1 MADFLLYVLKLNV
14 LAALLIV
21 LIMSVS
27 GFLSKKYSVWWRSWI
42 WLAVSL
48 VLLVPVQIPDYW
60 NVIHIQIP
68 QQVTEER
75 APAVNEEER
84 VQEQEAAGENLSTEN
99 SLAASE
105 STYLPENTPQSRKQ
119 GIQMPSVYQVLAVV
133 WLAAAA
139 LYGLYKLSGS
149 YIVQRELKR
158 WSMPVPDKSLEMNY
172 QKLCRKMKV
181 AHPPKLWMN
190 AKVTTPLLTGL
201 LRPRIYLPS
210 DRYTWKELELLLSHE
225 LSHYRHHDL
234 WYKLILQM
242 VCIVYWFNPLL
253 HWMRR
258 EADQDLEF
266 LCDERIMKDGAHDER
281 MQYNYLLAQTAVQRR
296 NFYGLSTGFNGSL
309 ADLKKRMVNIMRAG
323 KLKKGKFIT
332 FCFLAVFV
340 FMNVMTGCSVK
351 EPEDTSAVSTGSVS
365 QSESESDT
373 SAEATPTPETTPET
387 TPEPT
392 QEPLTTE
399 PVATPEP
406 TDVPEE
412 EQNTDGTEETQQP
425 AEDETEE
432 TKTDSDEEDGDNQP
446 DEEGETVEAV
456 QAKVNVYGGEYMQEQ
471 LRSGDPDVGSKGYIV
486 KTSNITATSFDFSIY
501 YFEYHFDANQETE
514 DLVFRKHTAVFIE
527 DGTKAVYDG
536 KDYNLTFTFPD
547 KSNTLPDAVY
557 MQISG
562 YAPVEGLTFS
572 NSDIPGHKFG

>member
-1 MADFLLYVLKLNV
+1 MADFLLYVFKLNV

-21 LIMSVS
+21 LVLCVS
-27 GFLSKKYSVWWRSWI
+27 KFLSKKYSVWWRSWI

-75 APAVNEEER
+75 VPAVNAEER
-84 VQEQEAAGENLSTEN
+84 VQGQDAAGEKLPTEN

-105 STYLPENTPQSRKQ
+105 STDLPENTSQFREQ
-119 GIQMPSVYQVLAVV
+119 GTQIPSLYQMLAVV
-133 WLAAAA
+133 WLAAAV
-139 LYGLYKLSGS
+139 LYGLYKLLGS

-181 AHPPKLWMN
+181 SRPPKLWMN
-190 AKVTTPLLTGL
+190 AKVTTPLLTGF

-234 WYKLILQM
+234 WYKLLLQL

-266 LCDERIMKDGAHDER
+266 LCDERIMKDGAHEER
-281 MQYNYLLAQTAVQRR
+281 MQYNYLLAQTAAQRR

-332 FCFLAVFV
+332 FCFLAVFA
-340 FMNVMTGCSVK
+340 FMNVMTGCSEK
-351 EPEDTSAVSTGSVS
+351 EPEDTSAVSTESVS
-365 QSESESDT
+365 QAETESDT

-392 QEPLTTE
+392 QEPLATE
-399 PVATPEP
+399 PVTTPEP

-412 EQNTDGTEETQQP
+412 EQDTDDTEEIRQP
-425 AEDETEE
+425 AEDEMTE
-432 TKTDSDEEDGDNQP
+432 TKTDSVEEEGDNQS
-446 DEEGETVEAV
+446 DDSGGNVEAV
-456 QAKVNVYGGEYMQEQ
+456 QAKVKVYEGEYIDER
-471 LRSGDPDVGSKGYIV
+471 LREGDPNLIEGGHTVI
-486 KTSNITATSFDFSIY
+486 TSNITDTSFDFTIY
-501 YFEYHFDANQETE
+501 YLDFIKGQENV
-514 DLVFRKHTAVFIE
+514 VFRTHTAVFVE
-527 DGTKAVYDG
+527 DGMKAVYDG
-536 KDYNLTFTFPD
+536 QEYYLVFTFPD
-547 KSNTLPDAVY
+547 YHDSHPDVTH
-557 MQISG
+557 MEVTG
-562 YAPVEGLTFS
+562 YGPVEGVTFS
-572 NSDIPGHKFG
+572 NNKVPGHQFS

>member
-1 MADFLLYVLKLNV
+1 MAGFLLYVFKLNV

-21 LIMSVS
+21 LVFGVS
-27 GFLSKKYSVWWRSWI
+27 RFLSKKYSVWWRSWI

-75 APAVNEEER
+75 VPAVREEVR
-84 VQEQEAAGENLSTEN
+84 VQGQEAAEETLPTEN

-105 STYLPENTPQSRKQ
+105 STDLLENTSQFREQ
-119 GIQMPSVYQVLAVV
+119 GIQMPSVYQMLAVV

-139 LYGLYKLSGS
+139 LYGLYKLLGS

-181 AHPPKLWMN
+181 SHPPKLWMN

-234 WYKLILQM
+234 WYKLILQL

-266 LCDERIMKDGAHDER
+266 LCDERIMKDGAHEER
-281 MQYNYLLAQTAVQRR
+281 MQYNYLLAQTAAQRR

-323 KLKKGKFIT
+323 NLKKGKFIT

-340 FMNVMTGCSVK
+340 FMNVMTGCSEK

-373 SAEATPTPETTPET
+373 SAEATPTPETTPE
-387 TPEPT
+387 PT

-412 EQNTDGTEETQQP
+412 EQNTEDEDTEETQQP
-425 AEDETEE
+425 AEDTTEE
-432 TKTDSDEEDGDNQP
+432 TKTDSEDQGGENQQ
-446 DEEGETVEAV
+446 DDSGETMEAV
-456 QAKVNVYGGEYMQEQ
+456 QAKVNVYEGEYRYEYVMTGLVVPEYY
-471 LRSGDPDVGSKGYIV
+471 KV
-486 KTSNITATSFDFSIY
+486 KVSNVTDTSFDFTIY
-501 YFEYHFDANQETE
+501 YVNETE
-514 DLVFRKHTAVFIE
+514 GSEEVVFRTHTAVFVG
-527 DGTKAVYDG
+527 DGMEAVYDG
-536 KDYNLTFTFPD
+536 VDYYLTFTFPD
-547 KSNTLPDAVY
+547 YHEAYPDATD
-557 MQISG
+557 MEISG
-562 YAPVEGLTFS
+562 YGPVEGMTFS
-572 NSDIPGHKFG
+572 NNSIPGHEFS

>member
-1 MADFLLYVLKLNV
+1 MADFLLYVFKLNV

-21 LIMSVS
+21 LVLCVS
-27 GFLSKKYSVWWRSWI
+27 KFLSKKYSVWWRSWI

-48 VLLVPVQIPDYW
+48 ILLVPVQIPDYW

-75 APAVNEEER
+75 VPAVREEVR
-84 VQEQEAAGENLSTEN
+84 VQGQEAAGETLPTEN

-105 STYLPENTPQSRKQ
+105 STDLPENTSQFREQ
-119 GIQMPSVYQVLAVV
+119 GIQMLSVYQMLAVV

-139 LYGLYKLSGS
+139 LYGLYKLLGS

-181 AHPPKLWMN
+181 SHPPKLWMN

-234 WYKLILQM
+234 WYKLLLQL

-266 LCDERIMKDGAHDER
+266 LCDERIMKDGAHEER
-281 MQYNYLLAQTAVQRR
+281 MQYNYLLAQTAAQRR

-332 FCFLAVFV
+332 FCFLAVFA
-340 FMNVMTGCSVK
+340 FMNVMTGCSEK
-351 EPEDTSAVSTGSVS
+351 EPEDTSAVSTESVS
-365 QSESESDT
+365 QAETESDT

-392 QEPLTTE
+392 QEPLATE
-399 PVATPEP
+399 PVTTPEP

-412 EQNTDGTEETQQP
+412 EQDTDDTEEIRQP
-425 AEDETEE
+425 AEDEMTE
-432 TKTDSDEEDGDNQP
+432 TKTDSVEEEGDNQS
-446 DEEGETVEAV
+446 DDSGGNVEAV
-456 QAKVNVYGGEYMQEQ
+456 QAKVKVYEGEYIDER
-471 LRSGDPDVGSKGYIV
+471 LREGDPNLIEGGHTVI
-486 KTSNITATSFDFSIY
+486 TSNITDTSFDFTIY
-501 YFEYHFDANQETE
+501 YLDFIKGQENV
-514 DLVFRKHTAVFIE
+514 VFRTHTAVFVE
-527 DGTKAVYDG
+527 DGMKAVYDG
-536 KDYNLTFTFPD
+536 QEYYLVFTFPD
-547 KSNTLPDAVY
+547 YHDSHPDVTH
-557 MQISG
+557 MEVTG
-562 YAPVEGLTFS
+562 YGPVEGVTFS
-572 NSDIPGHKFG
+572 NNKVPGHQFS

>member
-1 MADFLLYVLKLNV
+1 MADFLLYVFKLNV

-21 LIMSVS
+21 LVFGVS
-27 GFLSKKYSVWWRSWI
+27 KFLSKKYSVWWRSWI

-75 APAVNEEER
+75 VPAVREEVR
-84 VQEQEAAGENLSTEN
+84 VQGQEAAEETLPTEN

-105 STYLPENTPQSRKQ
+105 STDLLENTSQFREQ
-119 GIQMPSVYQVLAVV
+119 GIQMPSVYQMLAVV
-133 WLAAAA
+133 WLAVAA
-139 LYGLYKLSGS
+139 LYGLYKLLGS

-181 AHPPKLWMN
+181 SHPPKLWMN

-234 WYKLILQM
+234 WYKLILQL

-266 LCDERIMKDGAHDER
+266 LCDERIMKDGAHEER
-281 MQYNYLLAQTAVQRR
+281 MQYNYLLAQTAAQRR

-323 KLKKGKFIT
+323 NLKKGKFIT

-340 FMNVMTGCSVK
+340 FMNVMTGCSEK

-373 SAEATPTPETTPET
+373 SAEATPTPETTPE
-387 TPEPT
+387 PT
-392 QEPLTTE
+392 QEPLTAE
-399 PVATPEP
+399 PVAAPEP

-412 EQNTDGTEETQQP
+412 EQNTEDTEETQQP
-425 AEDETEE
+425 AEDTTEE
-432 TKTDSDEEDGDNQP
+432 TKTDSEDQGGENQQ
-446 DEEGETVEAV
+446 DDSGETMEAV
-456 QAKVNVYGGEYMQEQ
+456 QAKVNVYEGEYRYEYVMTGLVVPEYY
-471 LRSGDPDVGSKGYIV
+471 KV
-486 KTSNITATSFDFSIY
+486 KVSNVTDTSFDFTIY
-501 YFEYHFDANQETE
+501 YVNETE
-514 DLVFRKHTAVFIE
+514 GSEEVVFRTHTAVFVG
-527 DGTKAVYDG
+527 DGMEAVYDG
-536 KDYNLTFTFPD
+536 VDYYLTFTFPD
-547 KSNTLPDAVY
+547 YHEAYPDATD
-557 MQISG
+557 MEISG
-562 YAPVEGLTFS
+562 YGPVEGMTFS
-572 NSDIPGHKFG
+572 NNSIPGHEFS

>member
-48 VLLVPVQIPDYW
+48 VLLVPVQTPDYW
-60 NVIHIQIP
+60 NAIHIQIP

-75 APAVNEEER
+75 VPAVNEEVR
-84 VQEQEAAGENLSTEN
+84 VQGQEGTGENLSTEN

-105 STYLPENTPQSRKQ
+105 STDLPENTAQSRKQ
-119 GIQMPSVYQVLAVV
+119 GIHMPSLYQILAVV
-133 WLAAAA
+133 WLAVAA
-139 LYGLYKLSGS
+139 LYGLYKLPGS
-149 YIVQRELKR
+149 YIVQREL
-158 WSMPVPDKSLEMNY
+158 
-172 QKLCRKMKV
+172 
-181 AHPPKLWMN
+181 KLWMN

-234 WYKLILQM
+234 WYKLILQLAG
-242 VCIVYWFNPLL
+242 IVYWFNPLL

-281 MQYNYLLAQTAVQRR
+281 MQYNYLLAQTAAQRR

-340 FMNVMTGCSVK
+340 FMNVMTGCSIK
-351 EPEDTSAVSTGSVS
+351 EQEDTSAVSTGSVS

-425 AEDETEE
+425 AEDETKE
-432 TKTDSDEEDGDNQP
+432 KKADSGEEDGDNQP

-501 YFEYHFDANQETE
+501 YFEYHFDTNQETE
-514 DLVFRKHTAVFIE
+514 DLVFRKHTAVFTE

-536 KDYNLTFTFPD
+536 KDYDLTFTFPD

>member
-1 MADFLLYVLKLNV
+1 M
-14 LAALLIV
+14 
-21 LIMSVS
+21 
-27 GFLSKKYSVWWRSWI
+27 
-42 WLAVSL
+42 
-48 VLLVPVQIPDYW
+48 
-60 NVIHIQIP
+60 IHIQIP

-75 APAVNEEER
+75 VPAVREEVR
-84 VQEQEAAGENLSTEN
+84 VQGQEAAGETLPTEN

-105 STYLPENTPQSRKQ
+105 STDLPENTSQFREQ
-119 GIQMPSVYQVLAVV
+119 GIQMLSVYQMLAVV

-139 LYGLYKLSGS
+139 LYGLYKLLGS

-181 AHPPKLWMN
+181 SHPPKLWMN

-234 WYKLILQM
+234 WYKLILQL

-266 LCDERIMKDGAHDER
+266 LCDERIMKDGAHEER
-281 MQYNYLLAQTAVQRR
+281 MQYNYLLAQTAAQRR

-340 FMNVMTGCSVK
+340 FMNVMTGCSEK
-351 EPEDTSAVSTGSVS
+351 EPEDTSAVSTESVS
-365 QSESESDT
+365 QAESESDT
-373 SAEATPTPETTPET
+373 SVEATSTPETTPET

-392 QEPLTTE
+392 QESLTTE
-399 PVATPEP
+399 PVTTPEP

-412 EQNTDGTEETQQP
+412 EQDTDDTEEIQQP

-432 TKTDSDEEDGDNQP
+432 TKTDSVDEGRENQSGEDGEN
-446 DEEGETVEAV
+446 VEAV
-456 QAKVNVYGGEYMQEQ
+456 QAKVKVYE
-471 LRSGDPDVGSKGYIV
+471 GDYQDTHLYGSADIPMEGAYIV
-486 KTSNITATSFDFSIY
+486 KTSNITDISFDFTIY
-501 YFEYHFDANQETE
+501 YLDFDTQQEN
-514 DLVFRKHTAVFIE
+514 LVFRTHTAVFVE
-527 DGTKAVYDG
+527 DGMKAVYDG
-536 KDYNLTFTFPD
+536 QEYYLTFTFPD
-547 KSNTLPDAVY
+547 YRHSHPDVTD
-557 MQISG
+557 MEIIG
-562 YAPVEGLTFS
+562 YGPVEGVTFA
-572 NSDIPGHKFG
+572 NNNVPGHQFS

>member
-1 MADFLLYVLKLNV
+1 MAGFLLYVFKLNV

-21 LIMSVS
+21 LVFGVS
-27 GFLSKKYSVWWRSWI
+27 RFLSKKYSVWWRSWI

-48 VLLVPVQIPDYW
+48 ILLVPVQIPDYW

-75 APAVNEEER
+75 VPAVREEVR
-84 VQEQEAAGENLSTEN
+84 VQGQEAAGETLPTEN

-105 STYLPENTPQSRKQ
+105 STDLPENTSQFREQ
-119 GIQMPSVYQVLAVV
+119 GIQMLSVYQMLAVV

-139 LYGLYKLSGS
+139 LYGLYKLLGS

-181 AHPPKLWMN
+181 SHPPKLWMN

-234 WYKLILQM
+234 WYKLILQL

-266 LCDERIMKDGAHDER
+266 LCDERIMKDGAHEER
-281 MQYNYLLAQTAVQRR
+281 MQYNYLLAQTAAQRR

-332 FCFLAVFV
+332 FCFLAVFA
-340 FMNVMTGCSVK
+340 FMNVMTGCSEK
-351 EPEDTSAVSTGSVS
+351 EPEDSSAVSTESVS

-373 SAEATPTPETTPET
+373 SAEATPTPET

-406 TDVPEE
+406 TDMPEE
-412 EQNTDGTEETQQP
+412 EQNTEDTEETQQP
-425 AEDETEE
+425 AEDATGAPEAES
-432 TKTDSDEEDGDNQP
+432 DSEVENTPSDSQEDINTVQAQVDIY
-446 DEEGETVEAV
+446 EGEYK
-456 QAKVNVYGGEYMQEQ
+456 QIQLYGGPVDLEEA
-471 LRSGDPDVGSKGYIV
+471 YII
-486 KTSNITATSFDFSIY
+486 KTSNITDTSFDFTIY
-501 YFEYHFDANQETE
+501 LYDCSSDQESV
-514 DLVFRKHTAVFIE
+514 VFKTHTAVFVE
-527 DGTKAVYDG
+527 DGMKAVYDG
-536 KDYNLTFTFPD
+536 QEYYLTFTFPD
-547 KSNTLPDAVY
+547 TFNSYPVAIFMDV
-557 MQISG
+557 SG
-562 YAPVEGLTFS
+562 YEPIEGLEFAN
-572 NSDIPGHKFG
+572 NSIPGYGFS

>member
-1 MADFLLYVLKLNV
+1 MAGFLLYVFKLNV

-21 LIMSVS
+21 LVFGVS
-27 GFLSKKYSVWWRSWI
+27 RFLSKKYSVWWRSWI

-75 APAVNEEER
+75 VPAVNAEVR
-84 VQEQEAAGENLSTEN
+84 VQGQEAAGETLPTEN

-105 STYLPENTPQSRKQ
+105 STDLPENTSQFREQ
-119 GIQMPSVYQVLAVV
+119 GIQMPSLYQMLAVV

-139 LYGLYKLSGS
+139 LYGLYKLLGS

-181 AHPPKLWMN
+181 SHPPKLWMN

-234 WYKLILQM
+234 WYKLILQL

-266 LCDERIMKDGAHDER
+266 LCDERIMKDGAHEER
-281 MQYNYLLAQTAVQRR
+281 MQYNYLLAQTAAQRR

-332 FCFLAVFV
+332 FCFLAVFA
-340 FMNVMTGCSVK
+340 FMNVMTGCSEK
-351 EPEDTSAVSTGSVS
+351 EPEDTSAVSTESVS
-365 QSESESDT
+365 QAESESNT
-373 SAEATPTPETTPET
+373 SAETTPTPET

-412 EQNTDGTEETQQP
+412 EQNTEDTEETQQP
-425 AEDETEE
+425 AEDTTEE
-432 TKTDSDEEDGDNQP
+432 TKTDSEDQGGENQQ
-446 DEEGETVEAV
+446 DDSGETMEAV
-456 QAKVNVYGGEYMQEQ
+456 QAKVNVYEGEYRYEYVMTGLVVPEYY
-471 LRSGDPDVGSKGYIV
+471 KV
-486 KTSNITATSFDFSIY
+486 KVSNVTDTSFDFTIY
-501 YFEYHFDANQETE
+501 YVNETE
-514 DLVFRKHTAVFIE
+514 GSEEVVFRTHTAVFVG
-527 DGTKAVYDG
+527 DGMEAVYDG
-536 KDYNLTFTFPD
+536 VDYYLTFTFPD
-547 KSNTLPDAVY
+547 YHEAYPDATD
-557 MQISG
+557 MEISG
-562 YAPVEGLTFS
+562 YGPVEGMTFS
-572 NSDIPGHKFG
+572 NNSIPGHEFS

>member
-1 MADFLLYVLKLNV
+1 MAGFLLYVFKLNV

-21 LIMSVS
+21 LVFGVS
-27 GFLSKKYSVWWRSWI
+27 RFLSKKYSVWWRSWI

-75 APAVNEEER
+75 VPAVREEVR
-84 VQEQEAAGENLSTEN
+84 VQGQEAAGETLPTEN

-105 STYLPENTPQSRKQ
+105 STDLPENTSQFREQ
-119 GIQMPSVYQVLAVV
+119 GIQMLSVYQMLAVV

-139 LYGLYKLSGS
+139 LYGLYKLLGS

-181 AHPPKLWMN
+181 SHPPKLWMN

-234 WYKLILQM
+234 WYKLILQL

-266 LCDERIMKDGAHDER
+266 LCDERIMKDGAHEER
-281 MQYNYLLAQTAVQRR
+281 MQYNYLLAQTAAQRR

-323 KLKKGKFIT
+323 NLKKGKFIT

-340 FMNVMTGCSVK
+340 FMNVMTGCSEK

-373 SAEATPTPETTPET
+373 SAEATPTPETTPE
-387 TPEPT
+387 PT

-412 EQNTDGTEETQQP
+412 EQNTEDEDTEETQQP
-425 AEDETEE
+425 AEDTTEE
-432 TKTDSDEEDGDNQP
+432 TKTDSEDQGGENQQ
-446 DEEGETVEAV
+446 DDSGETMEAV
-456 QAKVNVYGGEYMQEQ
+456 QAKVNVYEGEYRYEYVMTGLVVPEYY
-471 LRSGDPDVGSKGYIV
+471 KV
-486 KTSNITATSFDFSIY
+486 KVSNVTDTSFDFTIY
-501 YFEYHFDANQETE
+501 YVNETE
-514 DLVFRKHTAVFIE
+514 GSEEVVFRTHTAVFVG
-527 DGTKAVYDG
+527 DGMEAVYDG
-536 KDYNLTFTFPD
+536 VDYYLTFTFPD
-547 KSNTLPDAVY
+547 YHEAYPDATD
-557 MQISG
+557 MEISG
-562 YAPVEGLTFS
+562 YGPVEGMTFS
-572 NSDIPGHKFG
+572 NNSIPGHEFS

>member
-1 MADFLLYVLKLNV
+1 MAGFLLYVFKLNV

-21 LIMSVS
+21 LVFGVS
-27 GFLSKKYSVWWRSWI
+27 RFLSKKYSVWWRSWI

-48 VLLVPVQIPDYW
+48 ILLVPVQIPDYW

-75 APAVNEEER
+75 VPAVREEVR
-84 VQEQEAAGENLSTEN
+84 VQGQEAAGETLPTEN

-105 STYLPENTPQSRKQ
+105 STDLPENTSQFREQ
-119 GIQMPSVYQVLAVV
+119 GIQMLSVYQMLAVV

-139 LYGLYKLSGS
+139 LYGLYKLLGS

-181 AHPPKLWMN
+181 SHPPKLWMN

-234 WYKLILQM
+234 WYKLLLQL

-266 LCDERIMKDGAHDER
+266 LCDERIMKDGAHEER
-281 MQYNYLLAQTAVQRR
+281 MQYNYLLAQTAAQRR

-332 FCFLAVFV
+332 FCFLAVFA
-340 FMNVMTGCSVK
+340 FMNVMTGCSEK
-351 EPEDTSAVSTGSVS
+351 EPEDTSAVSTESVS
-365 QSESESDT
+365 QAETESDT

-392 QEPLTTE
+392 QEPLATE
-399 PVATPEP
+399 PVTTPEP

-412 EQNTDGTEETQQP
+412 EQDTDDTEEIRQP
-425 AEDETEE
+425 AEDEMTE
-432 TKTDSDEEDGDNQP
+432 TKTDSVEEEGDNQS
-446 DEEGETVEAV
+446 DDSGGNVEAV
-456 QAKVNVYGGEYMQEQ
+456 QAKVKVYEGEYIDER
-471 LRSGDPDVGSKGYIV
+471 LREGDPNLIEGGHTVI
-486 KTSNITATSFDFSIY
+486 TSNITDTSFDFTIY
-501 YFEYHFDANQETE
+501 YLDFIKGQENV
-514 DLVFRKHTAVFIE
+514 VFRTHTAVFVE
-527 DGTKAVYDG
+527 DGMKAVYDG
-536 KDYNLTFTFPD
+536 QEYYLVFTFPD
-547 KSNTLPDAVY
+547 YHDSHPDVTH
-557 MQISG
+557 MEVTG
-562 YAPVEGLTFS
+562 YGPVEGVTFS
-572 NSDIPGHKFG
+572 NNKVPGHQFS

>member
-1 MADFLLYVLKLNV
+1 MAGFLLYVFKLNV

-21 LIMSVS
+21 LVFGVS
-27 GFLSKKYSVWWRSWI
+27 RFLSKKYSVWWRSWI

-48 VLLVPVQIPDYW
+48 ILLVPVQIPDYW

-75 APAVNEEER
+75 VPAVREEVR
-84 VQEQEAAGENLSTEN
+84 VQGQEAAGETLPTEN

-105 STYLPENTPQSRKQ
+105 STDLLENTSQFREQ
-119 GIQMPSVYQVLAVV
+119 GIQMPSVYQMLAVV
-133 WLAAAA
+133 WMAVAA
-139 LYGLYKLSGS
+139 LYGLYKLLGS

-181 AHPPKLWMN
+181 SHPPKLWMN

-234 WYKLILQM
+234 WYKLILQL

-266 LCDERIMKDGAHDER
+266 LCDERIMKDGAHEER
-281 MQYNYLLAQTAVQRR
+281 MQYNYLLAQTAAQRR

-340 FMNVMTGCSVK
+340 FMNVMTGCSEK
-351 EPEDTSAVSTGSVS
+351 EPEDSSAVSTESVS

-373 SAEATPTPETTPET
+373 SAEATPTPET

-412 EQNTDGTEETQQP
+412 EQNTEDTEETQQP
-425 AEDETEE
+425 AEDTTEE
-432 TKTDSDEEDGDNQP
+432 TKTDSEDQSGENQQ
-446 DEEGETVEAV
+446 DDSGETMEAV
-456 QAKVNVYGGEYMQEQ
+456 QAKVNVYEGEYRYEYVMTGLVVPEYY
-471 LRSGDPDVGSKGYIV
+471 KV
-486 KTSNITATSFDFSIY
+486 KVSNVTDTSFDFTIY
-501 YFEYHFDANQETE
+501 YVNETE
-514 DLVFRKHTAVFIE
+514 GSEEVVFRTHTAVFAG
-527 DGTKAVYDG
+527 DGMEAVYDG
-536 KDYNLTFTFPD
+536 VDYYLTFTFPD
-547 KSNTLPDAVY
+547 YHEAYPDATD
-557 MQISG
+557 MEISG
-562 YAPVEGLTFS
+562 YGPVEGMTFS
-572 NSDIPGHKFG
+572 NNSIPGHEFS

>member
-48 VLLVPVQIPDYW
+48 VLLVPVQLPDYW

-68 QQVTEER
+68 QQVTEEWVSE
-75 APAVNEEER
+75 VNEEVR
-84 VQEQEAAGENLSTEN
+84 VQGQEGTGENLSTEN

-105 STYLPENTPQSRKQ
+105 STDLPENTAQSQKQ
-119 GIQMPSVYQVLAVV
+119 GIQMPSLYQILTVV
-133 WLAAAA
+133 WLAVAA

-149 YIVQRELKR
+149 YIVQREL
-158 WSMPVPDKSLEMNY
+158 
-172 QKLCRKMKV
+172 
-181 AHPPKLWMN
+181 KLWMN

-234 WYKLILQM
+234 WYKLILQL

-281 MQYNYLLAQTAVQRR
+281 MQYNYLLAQTAAQRR

-340 FMNVMTGCSVK
+340 FMNVMTGCSIK
-351 EPEDTSAVSTGSVS
+351 EQEDTSAVSTESVS

-373 SAEATPTPETTPET
+373 SAEATQTLETTPET

-432 TKTDSDEEDGDNQP
+432 TKTDSGEEDGDNQP

-501 YFEYHFDANQETE
+501 YFEYHFDTNQETE
-514 DLVFRKHTAVFIE
+514 DLVFRNHTAVFTE

-536 KDYNLTFTFPD
+536 KDYDLTFTFPD

-572 NSDIPGHKFG
+572 NSDIPGHKFD

>member
-1 MADFLLYVLKLNV
+1 MADFLLYVFKLNV

-21 LIMSVS
+21 LVLCVS
-27 GFLSKKYSVWWRSWI
+27 RFLSKKYSVWWRSWI

-75 APAVNEEER
+75 VPAVREEVR
-84 VQEQEAAGENLSTEN
+84 VQGQEAAGETLPTEN

-105 STYLPENTPQSRKQ
+105 STDLPENTSQFREQ
-119 GIQMPSVYQVLAVV
+119 GIQMLSVYQMLAVV

-139 LYGLYKLSGS
+139 LYGLYKLLGS

-181 AHPPKLWMN
+181 SHPPKLWMN

-234 WYKLILQM
+234 WYKLILQL

-266 LCDERIMKDGAHDER
+266 LCDERIMKDGAHEER
-281 MQYNYLLAQTAVQRR
+281 MQYNYLLAQTAAQRR

-323 KLKKGKFIT
+323 NLKKGKFIT

-340 FMNVMTGCSVK
+340 FMNVMTGCSEK

-373 SAEATPTPETTPET
+373 SAEATPTPETTPE
-387 TPEPT
+387 PT

-412 EQNTDGTEETQQP
+412 EQNTEDEDTEETQQP
-425 AEDETEE
+425 AEDTTEE
-432 TKTDSDEEDGDNQP
+432 TKTDSEDQGGENQQ
-446 DEEGETVEAV
+446 DDSGETMEAV
-456 QAKVNVYGGEYMQEQ
+456 QAKVNVYEGEYRYEYVMTGLVVPEYY
-471 LRSGDPDVGSKGYIV
+471 KV
-486 KTSNITATSFDFSIY
+486 KVSNVTDTSFDFTIY
-501 YFEYHFDANQETE
+501 YVNETE
-514 DLVFRKHTAVFIE
+514 GSEEVVFRTHTAVFVG
-527 DGTKAVYDG
+527 DGMEAVYDG
-536 KDYNLTFTFPD
+536 VDYYLTFTFPD
-547 KSNTLPDAVY
+547 YHEAYPDATD
-557 MQISG
+557 MEISG
-562 YAPVEGLTFS
+562 YGPVEGMTFS
-572 NSDIPGHKFG
+572 NNSIPGHEFS

>member
-1 MADFLLYVLKLNV
+1 MADFLLYVFKLNV

-21 LIMSVS
+21 LVLCVS
-27 GFLSKKYSVWWRSWI
+27 KFLSKKYSVWWRSWI

-48 VLLVPVQIPDYW
+48 ALLVPVQIPDYW
-60 NVIHIQIP
+60 NVVHIQIP

-75 APAVNEEER
+75 VPAVNAEVR
-84 VQEQEAAGENLSTEN
+84 VQGQEAAGETLPTEN

-105 STYLPENTPQSRKQ
+105 STDLPENTTQFREQ
-119 GIQMPSVYQVLAVV
+119 GIQMPSLYLMLAMV

-139 LYGLYKLSGS
+139 LYGLYKLLGS

-181 AHPPKLWMN
+181 SHPPKLWMN

-234 WYKLILQM
+234 WYKLILQL

-266 LCDERIMKDGAHDER
+266 LCDERIMKDGAHEER
-281 MQYNYLLAQTAVQRR
+281 MQYNYLLAQTAAQRR

-323 KLKKGKFIT
+323 NLKKGKFIT

-340 FMNVMTGCSVK
+340 FMNVMTGCSEK
-351 EPEDTSAVSTGSVS
+351 EPEDTSAVSTESVS
-365 QSESESDT
+365 QAESESDT
-373 SAEATPTPETTPET
+373 SVEATSTPETTPET

-392 QEPLTTE
+392 QESLTTE
-399 PVATPEP
+399 PVTTPEP

-412 EQNTDGTEETQQP
+412 EQDTDDTEEIQQP

-432 TKTDSDEEDGDNQP
+432 TKTDSVDEGRENQSGEDGEN
-446 DEEGETVEAV
+446 VEAV
-456 QAKVNVYGGEYMQEQ
+456 QAKVKVYE
-471 LRSGDPDVGSKGYIV
+471 GDYQDTHLYGSADIPMEGAYIV
-486 KTSNITATSFDFSIY
+486 KTSNITDISFDFTIY
-501 YFEYHFDANQETE
+501 YLDFDTQQEN
-514 DLVFRKHTAVFIE
+514 LVFRTHTAVFVE
-527 DGTKAVYDG
+527 DGMKAVYDG
-536 KDYNLTFTFPD
+536 QEYYLTFTFPD
-547 KSNTLPDAVY
+547 YRHSHPDVTD
-557 MQISG
+557 MEIIG
-562 YAPVEGLTFS
+562 YGPVEGVTFA
-572 NSDIPGHKFG
+572 NNNVPGHQFS

>member
-1 MADFLLYVLKLNV
+1 MAGFLLYVFKLNV

-21 LIMSVS
+21 LVFGVS
-27 GFLSKKYSVWWRSWI
+27 RFLSKKYSVWWRSWI

-48 VLLVPVQIPDYW
+48 ILLVPVQIPDYW

-75 APAVNEEER
+75 VPAVREEVR
-84 VQEQEAAGENLSTEN
+84 VQGQEAAGETLPTEN

-105 STYLPENTPQSRKQ
+105 STDLPENTSQFREQ
-119 GIQMPSVYQVLAVV
+119 GIQMLSVYQMPAVV

-139 LYGLYKLSGS
+139 LYGLYKLLGS

-181 AHPPKLWMN
+181 SHPPKLWMN

-234 WYKLILQM
+234 WYKLILQL

-266 LCDERIMKDGAHDER
+266 LCDERIMKDGAHEER
-281 MQYNYLLAQTAVQRR
+281 MQYNYLLAQTAAQRR

-332 FCFLAVFV
+332 FCFLAVFA
-340 FMNVMTGCSVK
+340 FMNVMTGCSEK
-351 EPEDTSAVSTGSVS
+351 EPEDSSAVSTESVS

-373 SAEATPTPETTPET
+373 SAEATPTPET

-412 EQNTDGTEETQQP
+412 EQNTEDTEETQQP
-425 AEDETEE
+425 AEDTTEE
-432 TKTDSDEEDGDNQP
+432 TKTDSEDQSGENQQ
-446 DEEGETVEAV
+446 DDSGETMEAV
-456 QAKVNVYGGEYMQEQ
+456 QAKVNVYEGEYRYEYVMTGLVVPEYY
-471 LRSGDPDVGSKGYIV
+471 KV
-486 KTSNITATSFDFSIY
+486 KVSNVTDTSFDFTIY
-501 YFEYHFDANQETE
+501 YVNETE
-514 DLVFRKHTAVFIE
+514 GSEEVVFRTHTAVFAG
-527 DGTKAVYDG
+527 DGMEAVYDG
-536 KDYNLTFTFPD
+536 VDYYLTFTFPD
-547 KSNTLPDAVY
+547 YHEAYPDATD
-557 MQISG
+557 MEISG
-562 YAPVEGLTFS
+562 YGPVEGMTFS
-572 NSDIPGHKFG
+572 NNSIPGHEFS

>member
-1 MADFLLYVLKLNV
+1 MADFLLYVFKLNV

-21 LIMSVS
+21 LVFGVS
-27 GFLSKKYSVWWRSWI
+27 KFLSKKYSVWWRSWI

-75 APAVNEEER
+75 VPAVREEVR
-84 VQEQEAAGENLSTEN
+84 VQGQEAAEETLPTEN

-105 STYLPENTPQSRKQ
+105 STDLLENTSQFREQ
-119 GIQMPSVYQVLAVV
+119 GIQMPSLYLMLAMV

-139 LYGLYKLSGS
+139 LYGLYKLLGS

-181 AHPPKLWMN
+181 SHPPKLWMN

-234 WYKLILQM
+234 WYKLILQL

-266 LCDERIMKDGAHDER
+266 LCDERIMKDGAHEER
-281 MQYNYLLAQTAVQRR
+281 MQYNYLLAQTAAQRR

-323 KLKKGKFIT
+323 NLKKGKFIT

-340 FMNVMTGCSVK
+340 FMNVMTGCSEK

-373 SAEATPTPETTPET
+373 SAEATPTPETTPE
-387 TPEPT
+387 PT

-412 EQNTDGTEETQQP
+412 EQNTEDEDTEETQQP
-425 AEDETEE
+425 AEDTTEE
-432 TKTDSDEEDGDNQP
+432 TKTDSEDQGGENQQ
-446 DEEGETVEAV
+446 DDSGETMEAV
-456 QAKVNVYGGEYMQEQ
+456 QAKVNVYEGEYRYEYVMTGLVVPEYY
-471 LRSGDPDVGSKGYIV
+471 KV
-486 KTSNITATSFDFSIY
+486 KVSNVTDTSFDFTIY
-501 YFEYHFDANQETE
+501 YVNETE
-514 DLVFRKHTAVFIE
+514 GSEEVVFRTHTAVFVG
-527 DGTKAVYDG
+527 DGMEAVYDG
-536 KDYNLTFTFPD
+536 VDYYLTFTFPD
-547 KSNTLPDAVY
+547 YHEAYPDATD
-557 MQISG
+557 MEISG
-562 YAPVEGLTFS
+562 YGPVEGMTFS
-572 NSDIPGHKFG
+572 NNSIPGHEFS

>member
-1 MADFLLYVLKLNV
+1 MADFLLYVFKLNV

-21 LIMSVS
+21 LVFGVS
-27 GFLSKKYSVWWRSWI
+27 KFLSKKYSVWWRSWI

-75 APAVNEEER
+75 VPAVREEVR
-84 VQEQEAAGENLSTEN
+84 VQGQEAAEETLPTEN

-105 STYLPENTPQSRKQ
+105 STDLLENTSQFREQ
-119 GIQMPSVYQVLAVV
+119 GIQMPSVYQMLAVV
-133 WLAAAA
+133 WLAVAA
-139 LYGLYKLSGS
+139 LYGLYKLLGS

-181 AHPPKLWMN
+181 SHPPKLWMN

-234 WYKLILQM
+234 WYKLILQL

-266 LCDERIMKDGAHDER
+266 LCDERIMKDGAHEER
-281 MQYNYLLAQTAVQRR
+281 MQYNYLLAQTAAQRR

-323 KLKKGKFIT
+323 NLKKGKFIT

-340 FMNVMTGCSVK
+340 FMNVMTGCSEK

-373 SAEATPTPETTPET
+373 SAEATPTPETTPE
-387 TPEPT
+387 PT

-399 PVATPEP
+399 PEATPEP

-412 EQNTDGTEETQQP
+412 EQNTEDEDTEETQQP
-425 AEDETEE
+425 AEDTTEE
-432 TKTDSDEEDGDNQP
+432 TKTDSEDQGGENQQ
-446 DEEGETVEAV
+446 DDSGETMEAV
-456 QAKVNVYGGEYMQEQ
+456 QAKVNVYEGEYRYEYVMTGLVVPEYY
-471 LRSGDPDVGSKGYIV
+471 KV
-486 KTSNITATSFDFSIY
+486 KVSNVTDTSFDFTIY
-501 YFEYHFDANQETE
+501 YVNETE
-514 DLVFRKHTAVFIE
+514 GSEEVVFRTHTAVFVG
-527 DGTKAVYDG
+527 DGMEAVYDG
-536 KDYNLTFTFPD
+536 VDYYLTFTFPD
-547 KSNTLPDAVY
+547 YHEAYPDATD
-557 MQISG
+557 MEISG
-562 YAPVEGLTFS
+562 YGPVEGMTFS
-572 NSDIPGHKFG
+572 NNSIPGHEFS

>member
-1 MADFLLYVLKLNV
+1 MADFLLYVFKLNV

-21 LIMSVS
+21 LVFGVS
-27 GFLSKKYSVWWRSWI
+27 KFLSKKYSVWWRSWI

-75 APAVNEEER
+75 VPAVREEVR
-84 VQEQEAAGENLSTEN
+84 VQGQEAAEETLPTEN

-105 STYLPENTPQSRKQ
+105 STDLLENTSQFREQ
-119 GIQMPSVYQVLAVV
+119 GIQMPSVYQMLAVV
-133 WLAAAA
+133 WLAVAA
-139 LYGLYKLSGS
+139 LYGLYKLLGS

-181 AHPPKLWMN
+181 SHPPKLWMN

-266 LCDERIMKDGAHDER
+266 LCDERIMKDGAHEER
-281 MQYNYLLAQTAVQRR
+281 MQYNYLLAQTAAQRR

-340 FMNVMTGCSVK
+340 FMNVMTGCSEK

-373 SAEATPTPETTPET
+373 SAEATPTPETTPE
-387 TPEPT
+387 PT

-412 EQNTDGTEETQQP
+412 EQNTEDEDTEETQQP
-425 AEDETEE
+425 AEDTTEE
-432 TKTDSDEEDGDNQP
+432 TKTDSEDQGGENQQ
-446 DEEGETVEAV
+446 DDSGETMEAV
-456 QAKVNVYGGEYMQEQ
+456 QAKVNVYEGEYRYEYVMTGLVVPEYY
-471 LRSGDPDVGSKGYIV
+471 KV
-486 KTSNITATSFDFSIY
+486 KVSNVTDTSFDFTIY
-501 YFEYHFDANQETE
+501 YVNETE
-514 DLVFRKHTAVFIE
+514 GSEEVVFRTHTAVFVG
-527 DGTKAVYDG
+527 DGMEAVYDG
-536 KDYNLTFTFPD
+536 VDYYLTFTFPD
-547 KSNTLPDAVY
+547 YHEAYPDATD
-557 MQISG
+557 MEISG
-562 YAPVEGLTFS
+562 YGPVEGMTFS
-572 NSDIPGHKFG
+572 NNSIPGHEFS

>member
-1 MADFLLYVLKLNV
+1 MADFLLYVFKLNV

-21 LIMSVS
+21 LVLCVS
-27 GFLSKKYSVWWRSWI
+27 KFLSKKYSVWWRSWI

-75 APAVNEEER
+75 VPAVREEVR
-84 VQEQEAAGENLSTEN
+84 VQGQEAAEETLPTEN

-105 STYLPENTPQSRKQ
+105 STDLLENTSQFREQ
-119 GIQMPSVYQVLAVV
+119 GIQMPSVYQMLAVV
-133 WLAAAA
+133 WLAVAA
-139 LYGLYKLSGS
+139 LYGLYKLLGS

-181 AHPPKLWMN
+181 SHPPKLWMN

-234 WYKLILQM
+234 WYKLILQL

-266 LCDERIMKDGAHDER
+266 LCDERIMKDGAHEER
-281 MQYNYLLAQTAVQRR
+281 MQYNYLLAQTAAQRR

-323 KLKKGKFIT
+323 KLKKGKFIM

-340 FMNVMTGCSVK
+340 FMNVMTGCSEK

-373 SAEATPTPETTPET
+373 SAEATPTPETTPE
-387 TPEPT
+387 PT

-412 EQNTDGTEETQQP
+412 EQNTEDEDTEETQQP
-425 AEDETEE
+425 AEDTTEE
-432 TKTDSDEEDGDNQP
+432 TKTDSEDQGGENQQ
-446 DEEGETVEAV
+446 DDSGETMEAV
-456 QAKVNVYGGEYMQEQ
+456 QAKVNVYEGEYRYEYVMTGLVVPEYY
-471 LRSGDPDVGSKGYIV
+471 KV
-486 KTSNITATSFDFSIY
+486 KVSNVTDTSFDFTIY
-501 YFEYHFDANQETE
+501 YVNETE
-514 DLVFRKHTAVFIE
+514 GSEEVVFRTHTAVFVG
-527 DGTKAVYDG
+527 DGMEAVYDG
-536 KDYNLTFTFPD
+536 VDYYLTFTFPD
-547 KSNTLPDAVY
+547 YHEAYPDATD
-557 MQISG
+557 MEISG
-562 YAPVEGLTFS
+562 YGPVEGMTFS
-572 NSDIPGHKFG
+572 NNSIPGHEFS

>member
-1 MADFLLYVLKLNV
+1 MADFLLYVFKLNV

-21 LIMSVS
+21 LVLCVS
-27 GFLSKKYSVWWRSWI
+27 KFLSKKYSVWWRSWI

-48 VLLVPVQIPDYW
+48 ALLIPVQIPDYW
-60 NVIHIQIP
+60 NVVHIQIP

-75 APAVNEEER
+75 VPAVNAEVR
-84 VQEQEAAGENLSTEN
+84 VQGQEAAGETLPTEN

-105 STYLPENTPQSRKQ
+105 STDLPENTTQFREQ
-119 GIQMPSVYQVLAVV
+119 GIQMPSLYLMLAMV

-139 LYGLYKLSGS
+139 LYGLYKLLGS

-181 AHPPKLWMN
+181 SHPPKLWMN

-234 WYKLILQM
+234 WYKLILQL

-266 LCDERIMKDGAHDER
+266 LCDERIMKDGAHEER
-281 MQYNYLLAQTAVQRR
+281 MQYNYLLAQTAAQRR

-323 KLKKGKFIT
+323 NLKKGKFIT

-340 FMNVMTGCSVK
+340 FMNVMTGCSEK

-373 SAEATPTPETTPET
+373 SAEATPTPETTPE
-387 TPEPT
+387 PT
-392 QEPLTTE
+392 QESLTTE

-406 TDVPEE
+406 TDMPEE
-412 EQNTDGTEETQQP
+412 EQNTEDTEETQQP
-425 AEDETEE
+425 AEDTTEE
-432 TKTDSDEEDGDNQP
+432 TKTDSEDQGGENQQ
-446 DEEGETVEAV
+446 DDSGETMEAV
-456 QAKVNVYGGEYMQEQ
+456 QAKVNVYEGEYRYEYVMTGLVVPEYY
-471 LRSGDPDVGSKGYIV
+471 KV
-486 KTSNITATSFDFSIY
+486 KVSNVTDTSFDFTIY
-501 YFEYHFDANQETE
+501 YVNETE
-514 DLVFRKHTAVFIE
+514 GSEEVVFRTHTAVFVG
-527 DGTKAVYDG
+527 DGMEAVYDG
-536 KDYNLTFTFPD
+536 VDYYLTFTFPD
-547 KSNTLPDAVY
+547 YHEAYPDATD
-557 MQISG
+557 MEISG
-562 YAPVEGLTFS
+562 YGPVEGMTFS
-572 NSDIPGHKFG
+572 NNSIPGHEFS

>member
-42 WLAVSL
+42 WLVVSL
-48 VLLVPVQIPDYW
+48 VLLVPVQLPDYW

-75 APAVNEEER
+75 VSEVNEEVR
-84 VQEQEAAGENLSTEN
+84 VQGQEGTGENLSTEN

-105 STYLPENTPQSRKQ
+105 STDLPENTAQSQKQ
-119 GIQMPSVYQVLAVV
+119 GIQMPSLYQILTVV
-133 WLAAAA
+133 WLAVAA

-149 YIVQRELKR
+149 YIVQREL
-158 WSMPVPDKSLEMNY
+158 
-172 QKLCRKMKV
+172 
-181 AHPPKLWMN
+181 KLWMN

-234 WYKLILQM
+234 WYKLILQLAG
-242 VCIVYWFNPLL
+242 IVYWFNPLL

-266 LCDERIMKDGAHDER
+266 LCDERIMKDSAHDER
-281 MQYNYLLAQTAVQRR
+281 MQYNYLLAQTAAQRR
-296 NFYGLSTGFNGSL
+296 NFYGLSTGFNGNL

-340 FMNVMTGCSVK
+340 FMNVMTGCSEK
-351 EPEDTSAVSTGSVS
+351 EPEDTSVVSTGSVS
-365 QSESESDT
+365 QLETESDT
-373 SAEATPTPETTPET
+373 LAEATPTPETIPET
-387 TPEPT
+387 TTEPT
-392 QEPLTTE
+392 QEPLATE
-399 PVATPEP
+399 PVTTPEP
-406 TDVPEE
+406 TDVSEE
-412 EQNTDGTEETQQP
+412 EQDTDDTEEIQQP
-425 AEDETEE
+425 AEDEKEK
-432 TKTDSDEEDGDNQP
+432 TKTDSGDEGRKNQSDEDGEN
-446 DEEGETVEAV
+446 VEAV
-456 QAKVNVYGGEYMQEQ
+456 QAKVEVYEGEYQQIQLYGGPVDLEEA
-471 LRSGDPDVGSKGYIV
+471 YII
-486 KTSNITATSFDFSIY
+486 KTSNVTDTSFDFTVYLYDCSS
-501 YFEYHFDANQETE
+501 NQESV
-514 DLVFRKHTAVFIE
+514 VFKTHTAVFVE
-527 DGTKAVYDG
+527 DGMKAVYDG
-536 KDYNLTFTFPD
+536 QEYYLTFTFPD
-547 KSNTLPDAVY
+547 TFNSYPVAIFMDV
-557 MQISG
+557 SG
-562 YAPVEGLTFS
+562 YAPIEGIEFA
-572 NSDIPGHKFG
+572 NNGIPGHGFS

>member
-1 MADFLLYVLKLNV
+1 MADFLLYVFKLNV

-21 LIMSVS
+21 LVLCVS
-27 GFLSKKYSVWWRSWI
+27 KFLSKKYSVWWRSWI

-48 VLLVPVQIPDYW
+48 ALLVPVQIPDYW
-60 NVIHIQIP
+60 NVVHIQIP

-75 APAVNEEER
+75 VPAVKEEVR
-84 VQEQEAAGENLSTEN
+84 VQGQEAAGETLPTKN

-105 STYLPENTPQSRKQ
+105 STDLLENTSQFREQ
-119 GIQMPSVYQVLAVV
+119 GIQMPSLYQMLAVV

-139 LYGLYKLSGS
+139 LYGLYKLLGS

-181 AHPPKLWMN
+181 SYPPKLWMN

-234 WYKLILQM
+234 WYKLILQL

-266 LCDERIMKDGAHDER
+266 LCDERIMKDGAHEER
-281 MQYNYLLAQTAVQRR
+281 MQYNYLLAQTAAQRR

-332 FCFLAVFV
+332 FCFLAVFA

-365 QSESESDT
+365 QSETESDT

-412 EQNTDGTEETQQP
+412 EQDTDDTEEIQQP
-425 AEDETEE
+425 AEDEMTE
-432 TKTDSDEEDGDNQP
+432 TKTDSVEEEGDNQS
-446 DEEGETVEAV
+446 DDSGGNVEAV
-456 QAKVNVYGGEYMQEQ
+456 QAKVKVYEGEYIDER
-471 LRSGDPDVGSKGYIV
+471 LREGDPNLIEGGHTVI
-486 KTSNITATSFDFSIY
+486 TSNITDTSFDFTIY
-501 YFEYHFDANQETE
+501 YLDFIKGQENV
-514 DLVFRKHTAVFIE
+514 VFRTHTAVFVE
-527 DGTKAVYDG
+527 DGMKAVYDG
-536 KDYNLTFTFPD
+536 QEYYLVFTFPD
-547 KSNTLPDAVY
+547 YHDSHPDVTH
-557 MQISG
+557 MEVTG
-562 YAPVEGLTFS
+562 YGPAEGVTFS
-572 NSDIPGHKFG
+572 NNKVPGHQFS

>member
-1 MADFLLYVLKLNV
+1 MADFLLYVFKLNV

-21 LIMSVS
+21 LVFGVS
-27 GFLSKKYSVWWRSWI
+27 KFLSKKYSVWWRSWI

-75 APAVNEEER
+75 VPAVREEVR
-84 VQEQEAAGENLSTEN
+84 VQGQEAAGETLPTEN

-105 STYLPENTPQSRKQ
+105 STDLPENTSQFREQ
-119 GIQMPSVYQVLAVV
+119 GIQMLSVYQMLAVV

-139 LYGLYKLSGS
+139 LYGLYKLLGS

-181 AHPPKLWMN
+181 SHPPKLWMN

-234 WYKLILQM
+234 WYKLILQL

-266 LCDERIMKDGAHDER
+266 LCDERIMKDGAHEER
-281 MQYNYLLAQTAVQRR
+281 MQYNYLLAQTAAQRR

-332 FCFLAVFV
+332 FCFLAVFA

-351 EPEDTSAVSTGSVS
+351 EPEDSSAVSTESVS

-373 SAEATPTPETTPET
+373 SAEATPTPET

-412 EQNTDGTEETQQP
+412 EQNTEDTEETQQP
-425 AEDETEE
+425 AEDTTEE
-432 TKTDSDEEDGDNQP
+432 TKTDSEDQGGENQQ
-446 DEEGETVEAV
+446 DDSGETMEAV
-456 QAKVNVYGGEYMQEQ
+456 QAKVNVYEGEYRYEYVMTGLVVPEYY
-471 LRSGDPDVGSKGYIV
+471 KV
-486 KTSNITATSFDFSIY
+486 KVSNVTDTSFDFTIY
-501 YFEYHFDANQETE
+501 YVNETE
-514 DLVFRKHTAVFIE
+514 GSEEVVFRTHTAVFVG
-527 DGTKAVYDG
+527 DGMEAVYDG
-536 KDYNLTFTFPD
+536 VDYYLTFTFPD
-547 KSNTLPDAVY
+547 YHEAYPDATD
-557 MQISG
+557 MEISG
-562 YAPVEGLTFS
+562 YGPVEGMTFS
-572 NSDIPGHKFG
+572 NNSIPGHEFS

>member
-1 MADFLLYVLKLNV
+1 MADFLLYVFKLNV

-21 LIMSVS
+21 LVLCVS
-27 GFLSKKYSVWWRSWI
+27 KFLSKKYSVWWRSWI

-48 VLLVPVQIPDYW
+48 ALLVPVQIPDYW
-60 NVIHIQIP
+60 NVVHIQIP

-75 APAVNEEER
+75 VPAVKEEVR
-84 VQEQEAAGENLSTEN
+84 VQGQEAAGETLPTEN

-105 STYLPENTPQSRKQ
+105 STDLPENTSQFREQ
-119 GIQMPSVYQVLAVV
+119 GIQMLSVYQMLAVV

-139 LYGLYKLSGS
+139 LYGLYKLLGR

-181 AHPPKLWMN
+181 SRPPKLWMN

-234 WYKLILQM
+234 WYKLILQL

-266 LCDERIMKDGAHDER
+266 LCDERIMKDGAHEER
-281 MQYNYLLAQTAVQRR
+281 MQYNYLLAQTAAQRR

-309 ADLKKRMVNIMRAG
+309 ADIKKRMVNIMRAG

-351 EPEDTSAVSTGSVS
+351 EPEDSSAVSTESVS
-365 QSESESDT
+365 QSESESNT
-373 SAEATPTPETTPET
+373 SAETTPTPET

-412 EQNTDGTEETQQP
+412 EQNTEDTEETQQP
-425 AEDETEE
+425 AEDTTEE
-432 TKTDSDEEDGDNQP
+432 TKTDSEDQGGENQQ
-446 DEEGETVEAV
+446 DDSGETMEAV
-456 QAKVNVYGGEYMQEQ
+456 QAKVNVYEGEYRYEYVMTGLVVPEYY
-471 LRSGDPDVGSKGYIV
+471 KV
-486 KTSNITATSFDFSIY
+486 KVSNVTDTSFDFTIY
-501 YFEYHFDANQETE
+501 YVNETE
-514 DLVFRKHTAVFIE
+514 GSEEVVFRTHTAVFVG
-527 DGTKAVYDG
+527 DGMEAVYDG
-536 KDYNLTFTFPD
+536 VDYYLTFTFPD
-547 KSNTLPDAVY
+547 YHEAYPDATD
-557 MQISG
+557 MEISG
-562 YAPVEGLTFS
+562 YGPVEGMTFS
-572 NSDIPGHKFG
+572 NNSIPGHEFS

>member
-1 MADFLLYVLKLNV
+1 MADFLLYVFKLNV

-21 LIMSVS
+21 LVLCVS
-27 GFLSKKYSVWWRSWI
+27 KFLSKKYSVWWRSWI

-48 VLLVPVQIPDYW
+48 ALLIPVQIPDYW
-60 NVIHIQIP
+60 NVVHIQIP

-75 APAVNEEER
+75 VPAVNAEVR
-84 VQEQEAAGENLSTEN
+84 VQGQEAAGETLPTEN

-105 STYLPENTPQSRKQ
+105 STDLPENTTQFREQ
-119 GIQMPSVYQVLAVV
+119 GIQMPSLYLMLAMV

-139 LYGLYKLSGS
+139 LYGLYKLLGS

-181 AHPPKLWMN
+181 SHPPKLWMN

-234 WYKLILQM
+234 WYKLILQL

-266 LCDERIMKDGAHDER
+266 LCDERIMKDGAHEER
-281 MQYNYLLAQTAVQRR
+281 MQYNYLLAQTAAQRR

-323 KLKKGKFIT
+323 NLKKGKFIT

-340 FMNVMTGCSVK
+340 FMNVMTGCSEK

-373 SAEATPTPETTPET
+373 SAEATPTPETTPE
-387 TPEPT
+387 PT

-412 EQNTDGTEETQQP
+412 EQNTEDEDTEETQQP
-425 AEDETEE
+425 AEDTTEE
-432 TKTDSDEEDGDNQP
+432 TKTDSEDQGGENQQ
-446 DEEGETVEAV
+446 DDSGETMEAV
-456 QAKVNVYGGEYMQEQ
+456 QAKVNVYEGEYRYEYVMTGLVVPEYY
-471 LRSGDPDVGSKGYIV
+471 KV
-486 KTSNITATSFDFSIY
+486 KVSNVTDTSFDFTIY
-501 YFEYHFDANQETE
+501 YVNETE
-514 DLVFRKHTAVFIE
+514 GSEEVVFRTHTAVFVG
-527 DGTKAVYDG
+527 DGMEAVYDG
-536 KDYNLTFTFPD
+536 VDYYLTFTFPD
-547 KSNTLPDAVY
+547 YHEAYPDATD
-557 MQISG
+557 MEISG
-562 YAPVEGLTFS
+562 YGPVEGMTFS
-572 NSDIPGHKFG
+572 NNSIPGHEFS

>member
-1 MADFLLYVLKLNV
+1 MADFLLYVFKLNV

-21 LIMSVS
+21 LVLCVS
-27 GFLSKKYSVWWRSWI
+27 KFLSKKYSVWWRSWI

-75 APAVNEEER
+75 VPAVKEEVR
-84 VQEQEAAGENLSTEN
+84 VQGQEAAGETLPTEN

-105 STYLPENTPQSRKQ
+105 STDLLENTSQFREQ
-119 GIQMPSVYQVLAVV
+119 GIQMPSLYQILAVV

-139 LYGLYKLSGS
+139 LYGLYKLLGS

-234 WYKLILQM
+234 WYKLILQL
-242 VCIVYWFNPLL
+242 VCIVCWFNPLL

-266 LCDERIMKDGAHDER
+266 LCDERIMKDGAHEER
-281 MQYNYLLAQTAVQRR
+281 MQYNYLLAQTAAQRR

-323 KLKKGKFIT
+323 NLKKGKFIT

-351 EPEDTSAVSTGSVS
+351 EPEDSSAVSTESVS
-365 QSESESDT
+365 QSESESNT
-373 SAEATPTPETTPET
+373 SAEATPTPET

-406 TDVPEE
+406 TDMPEE
-412 EQNTDGTEETQQP
+412 EQNTEDTEETQQP
-425 AEDETEE
+425 AEDATGAPEAES
-432 TKTDSDEEDGDNQP
+432 DSEVENTPSDSQEDINTVQAQVDIY
-446 DEEGETVEAV
+446 EGEYK
-456 QAKVNVYGGEYMQEQ
+456 QIQLYGGPVDLEEA
-471 LRSGDPDVGSKGYIV
+471 YII
-486 KTSNITATSFDFSIY
+486 KTSNITDTSFDFTIY
-501 YFEYHFDANQETE
+501 LYDCSSDQESV
-514 DLVFRKHTAVFIE
+514 VFKTHTAVFVE
-527 DGTKAVYDG
+527 DGMKAVYDG
-536 KDYNLTFTFPD
+536 QEYYLTFTFPD
-547 KSNTLPDAVY
+547 TFNSYPVAIFMDV
-557 MQISG
+557 SG
-562 YAPVEGLTFS
+562 YEPIEGLEFAN
-572 NSDIPGHKFG
+572 NSIPGYGFS

>member
-48 VLLVPVQIPDYW
+48 VLLVPVQLPDYW

-75 APAVNEEER
+75 VSEVNEEVR
-84 VQEQEAAGENLSTEN
+84 VQGQEGTGENLSTEN

-105 STYLPENTPQSRKQ
+105 STDLPENTAQSQKQ
-119 GIQMPSVYQVLAVV
+119 GIQMPSLYQILTVV
-133 WLAAAA
+133 WLAVAA

-149 YIVQRELKR
+149 YIVQREL
-158 WSMPVPDKSLEMNY
+158 
-172 QKLCRKMKV
+172 
-181 AHPPKLWMN
+181 KLWMN

-234 WYKLILQM
+234 WYKLILQLAG
-242 VCIVYWFNPLL
+242 IVYWFNPLL

-281 MQYNYLLAQTAVQRR
+281 MQYNYLLAQTAAQRR

-340 FMNVMTGCSVK
+340 FMNVMTGCSIK
-351 EPEDTSAVSTGSVS
+351 EQEDTSAVSTESVS

-373 SAEATPTPETTPET
+373 SAEATQTLETTPET

-432 TKTDSDEEDGDNQP
+432 TKTDSGEEDGDNQP

-501 YFEYHFDANQETE
+501 YFEYHFDTNQETE
-514 DLVFRKHTAVFIE
+514 DLVFRNHTAVFTE

-536 KDYNLTFTFPD
+536 KDYDLTFTFPD
-547 KSNTLPDAVY
+547 KSNTLPDDVY

>member
-1 MADFLLYVLKLNV
+1 MADFLLYVFKLNV

-21 LIMSVS
+21 LVFGVS
-27 GFLSKKYSVWWRSWI
+27 RFLSKKYSVWWRSWI

-75 APAVNEEER
+75 VPAVREEVR
-84 VQEQEAAGENLSTEN
+84 VQGQEAAGETLPTEN

-105 STYLPENTPQSRKQ
+105 STDLPENTSQFREQ
-119 GIQMPSVYQVLAVV
+119 GIQMLSVYQMLAVV

-139 LYGLYKLSGS
+139 LYGLYKLLGS

-181 AHPPKLWMN
+181 SHPPKLWMN
-190 AKVTTPLLTGL
+190 AKVTTPLFTGL

-234 WYKLILQM
+234 WYKLILQL

-266 LCDERIMKDGAHDER
+266 LCDERIMKDGAHEER
-281 MQYNYLLAQTAVQRR
+281 MQYNYLLAQTAAQRR

-340 FMNVMTGCSVK
+340 FMNVMTGCSEK
-351 EPEDTSAVSTGSVS
+351 EPEDSSAVSTESVS

-373 SAEATPTPETTPET
+373 SAEATPTPET

-412 EQNTDGTEETQQP
+412 EQNTEDTEETQQP
-425 AEDETEE
+425 AKDTTEE
-432 TKTDSDEEDGDNQP
+432 TKTDSEDQSGENQQ
-446 DEEGETVEAV
+446 DDSGETMEAV
-456 QAKVNVYGGEYMQEQ
+456 QAKVNVYEGEYRYEYVMTGLVVPEYY
-471 LRSGDPDVGSKGYIV
+471 KV
-486 KTSNITATSFDFSIY
+486 KVSNVTDTSFDFTIY
-501 YFEYHFDANQETE
+501 YVNETE
-514 DLVFRKHTAVFIE
+514 GSEEVVFRTHTAVFAG
-527 DGTKAVYDG
+527 DGMEAVYDG
-536 KDYNLTFTFPD
+536 VDYYLTFTFPD
-547 KSNTLPDAVY
+547 YHEAYPDATD
-557 MQISG
+557 MEISG
-562 YAPVEGLTFS
+562 YGPVEGMTFS
-572 NSDIPGHKFG
+572 NNSIPGHEFS

>member
-1 MADFLLYVLKLNV
+1 MADFLLYVFKLNV

-21 LIMSVS
+21 LVFGVS
-27 GFLSKKYSVWWRSWI
+27 RFLSKKYSVWWRSWI

-48 VLLVPVQIPDYW
+48 ILLVPVQIPDYW

-75 APAVNEEER
+75 VPAVREEVR
-84 VQEQEAAGENLSTEN
+84 VQGQEAAGETLPTEN

-105 STYLPENTPQSRKQ
+105 STDLPKNTSQFREQ
-119 GIQMPSVYQVLAVV
+119 GIQMLSVYQMLAVV

-139 LYGLYKLSGS
+139 LYGLYKLLGS

-181 AHPPKLWMN
+181 SHPPKLWMN

-234 WYKLILQM
+234 WYKLILQL

-253 HWMRR
+253 YWMRR

-266 LCDERIMKDGAHDER
+266 LCDERIMKDGAHEER
-281 MQYNYLLAQTAVQRR
+281 MQYNYLLAQTAAQRR

-323 KLKKGKFIT
+323 KLKKGKFIM

-340 FMNVMTGCSVK
+340 FMNVMTGCSEK

-373 SAEATPTPETTPET
+373 SAEATPTPETTPE
-387 TPEPT
+387 PT

-412 EQNTDGTEETQQP
+412 EQNTEDTEETQQP
-425 AEDETEE
+425 AEDTTEE
-432 TKTDSDEEDGDNQP
+432 TKTDSEDQSGENQQ
-446 DEEGETVEAV
+446 DDSGETMEAV
-456 QAKVNVYGGEYMQEQ
+456 QAKVNVYEGEYRYEYVMTGLVVPEYY
-471 LRSGDPDVGSKGYIV
+471 KV
-486 KTSNITATSFDFSIY
+486 KVSNVTDTSFDFTIY
-501 YFEYHFDANQETE
+501 YVNETE
-514 DLVFRKHTAVFIE
+514 GSEEVVFRTHTAVFVG
-527 DGTKAVYDG
+527 DGMEAVYDG
-536 KDYNLTFTFPD
+536 VDYYLTFTFPD
-547 KSNTLPDAVY
+547 YHEAYPDATD
-557 MQISG
+557 MEISG
-562 YAPVEGLTFS
+562 YGPVEGMTFS
-572 NSDIPGHKFG
+572 NNSIPGHEFS

>member
-1 MADFLLYVLKLNV
+1 MADFLLYVFKLNV

-21 LIMSVS
+21 LVFGVS
-27 GFLSKKYSVWWRSWI
+27 RFLSKKYSVWWRSWI

-75 APAVNEEER
+75 VPAVREEVR
-84 VQEQEAAGENLSTEN
+84 VQGQEAAGETLPTEN

-105 STYLPENTPQSRKQ
+105 STDLPENTSQFREQ
-119 GIQMPSVYQVLAVV
+119 GIQMLSVYQMLAVV
-133 WLAAAA
+133 WLAVAA
-139 LYGLYKLSGS
+139 LYGLYKLLGS

-181 AHPPKLWMN
+181 SHPPKLWMN

-234 WYKLILQM
+234 WYKLILQL

-266 LCDERIMKDGAHDER
+266 LCDERIMKDGAHEER
-281 MQYNYLLAQTAVQRR
+281 MQYNYLLAQTAAQRR

-332 FCFLAVFV
+332 FCFLAVFA
-340 FMNVMTGCSVK
+340 FMNVMTGCSEK
-351 EPEDTSAVSTGSVS
+351 EPEDSSAVSTESVS

-373 SAEATPTPETTPET
+373 SAEATPTPET

-406 TDVPEE
+406 TDMPEE
-412 EQNTDGTEETQQP
+412 EQNTEDTEETQQP
-425 AEDETEE
+425 AEDATGAPEAES
-432 TKTDSDEEDGDNQP
+432 DSEVENTPSDSQEDINTVQAQVDIY
-446 DEEGETVEAV
+446 EGEYK
-456 QAKVNVYGGEYMQEQ
+456 QIQLYGGPVDLEEA
-471 LRSGDPDVGSKGYIV
+471 YII
-486 KTSNITATSFDFSIY
+486 KTSNITDTSFDFTIY
-501 YFEYHFDANQETE
+501 LYDCSSDQESV
-514 DLVFRKHTAVFIE
+514 VFKTHTAVFVE
-527 DGTKAVYDG
+527 DGMKAVYDG
-536 KDYNLTFTFPD
+536 QEYYLTFTFPD
-547 KSNTLPDAVY
+547 TFNSYPVAIFMDV
-557 MQISG
+557 SG
-562 YAPVEGLTFS
+562 YEPIEGLEFAN
-572 NSDIPGHKFG
+572 NSIPGYGFS

>member
-1 MADFLLYVLKLNV
+1 MADFLLYVFKLNV

-21 LIMSVS
+21 LVLCVS
-27 GFLSKKYSVWWRSWI
+27 RFLSKKYSVWWRSWI

-75 APAVNEEER
+75 VPAVREEVR
-84 VQEQEAAGENLSTEN
+84 VQGQEAAGETLPTEN

-105 STYLPENTPQSRKQ
+105 STDLPENTSQFREQ
-119 GIQMPSVYQVLAVV
+119 GIQMLSVYQMLAVV

-139 LYGLYKLSGS
+139 LYGLYKLLGS

-181 AHPPKLWMN
+181 SHPPKLWMN

-234 WYKLILQM
+234 WYKLILQL

-266 LCDERIMKDGAHDER
+266 LCDERIMKDGAHEER
-281 MQYNYLLAQTAVQRR
+281 MQYNYLLAQTAAQRR

-323 KLKKGKFIT
+323 NLKKGKFIT

-340 FMNVMTGCSVK
+340 FMNVMTGCSEK

-373 SAEATPTPETTPET
+373 SAEATPTPETTPE
-387 TPEPT
+387 PT

-412 EQNTDGTEETQQP
+412 EQNTEDTEETQQP
-425 AEDETEE
+425 AEDTTEE
-432 TKTDSDEEDGDNQP
+432 TKTDSEDQGGENQQ
-446 DEEGETVEAV
+446 DDSGETMEAV
-456 QAKVNVYGGEYMQEQ
+456 QAKVNVYEGEYRYEYVMTGLVVPEYY
-471 LRSGDPDVGSKGYIV
+471 KV
-486 KTSNITATSFDFSIY
+486 KVSNVTDTSFDFTIY
-501 YFEYHFDANQETE
+501 YVNETE
-514 DLVFRKHTAVFIE
+514 GSEEVVFRTHTAVFVG
-527 DGTKAVYDG
+527 DGMEAVYDG
-536 KDYNLTFTFPD
+536 VDYYLTFTFPD
-547 KSNTLPDAVY
+547 YHEAYPDATD
-557 MQISG
+557 MEISG
-562 YAPVEGLTFS
+562 YGPVEGMTFS
-572 NSDIPGHKFG
+572 NNSIPGHEFS

>member
-1 MADFLLYVLKLNV
+1 MADFLLYVFKLNV

-21 LIMSVS
+21 LVFGVS
-27 GFLSKKYSVWWRSWI
+27 KFLSKKYSVWWRSWI

-75 APAVNEEER
+75 VPAVREEVR
-84 VQEQEAAGENLSTEN
+84 VQGQEAAEETLPTEN

-105 STYLPENTPQSRKQ
+105 STDLLENTSQFREQ
-119 GIQMPSVYQVLAVV
+119 GIQMLSVYQMLAVV
-133 WLAAAA
+133 WLAVAA
-139 LYGLYKLSGS
+139 LYGLYKLLGS

-181 AHPPKLWMN
+181 SHPPKLWMN

-234 WYKLILQM
+234 WYKLLLQL

-266 LCDERIMKDGAHDER
+266 LCDERIMKDGAHEER
-281 MQYNYLLAQTAVQRR
+281 MQYNYLLAQTAAQRR

-332 FCFLAVFV
+332 FCFLAVFA
-340 FMNVMTGCSVK
+340 FMNVMTGCSEK
-351 EPEDTSAVSTGSVS
+351 EPEDSSAVSTESVS

-373 SAEATPTPETTPET
+373 SAEATPTPET

-412 EQNTDGTEETQQP
+412 EQNTEDTEETQQP
-425 AEDETEE
+425 AEDTTEE
-432 TKTDSDEEDGDNQP
+432 TKTDSEDQSGENQQ
-446 DEEGETVEAV
+446 DDSGETMEAV
-456 QAKVNVYGGEYMQEQ
+456 QAKVNVYEGEYRYEYVMTGLVVPEYY
-471 LRSGDPDVGSKGYIV
+471 KV
-486 KTSNITATSFDFSIY
+486 KVSNVTDTSFDFTIY
-501 YFEYHFDANQETE
+501 YVNETE
-514 DLVFRKHTAVFIE
+514 GSEEVVFRTHTAVFVG
-527 DGTKAVYDG
+527 DGMEAVYDG
-536 KDYNLTFTFPD
+536 VDYYLTFTFPD
-547 KSNTLPDAVY
+547 YHEAYPDATD
-557 MQISG
+557 MEISG
-562 YAPVEGLTFS
+562 YGPVEGMTFS
-572 NSDIPGHKFG
+572 NNSIPGHEFS

>member
-1 MADFLLYVLKLNV
+1 MAGFLLYVFKLNV

-21 LIMSVS
+21 LVFGVS
-27 GFLSKKYSVWWRSWI
+27 RFLSKKYSVWWRSWI

-48 VLLVPVQIPDYW
+48 ILLVPVQIPDYW

-75 APAVNEEER
+75 VPAVREEVR
-84 VQEQEAAGENLSTEN
+84 VQGQEAVGETLPTEN

-105 STYLPENTPQSRKQ
+105 STDLPENTSQFREQ
-119 GIQMPSVYQVLAVV
+119 GIQMLSVYQMLAVV

-139 LYGLYKLSGS
+139 LYGLYKLLGS

-181 AHPPKLWMN
+181 SHPPKLWMN

-234 WYKLILQM
+234 WYKLILQL

-266 LCDERIMKDGAHDER
+266 LCDERIMKDGAHEER
-281 MQYNYLLAQTAVQRR
+281 MQYNYLLAQTAAQRR

-332 FCFLAVFV
+332 FCFLAVFA
-340 FMNVMTGCSVK
+340 FMNVMTGCSEK
-351 EPEDTSAVSTGSVS
+351 EPEDSSAVSTESVS

-373 SAEATPTPETTPET
+373 SAEATPTPETTPE
-387 TPEPT
+387 PT
-392 QEPLTTE
+392 QESLTTE

-406 TDVPEE
+406 TDMPEE
-412 EQNTDGTEETQQP
+412 EQNTEDTEETQQP
-425 AEDETEE
+425 AEDTTEE
-432 TKTDSDEEDGDNQP
+432 TKTDSEDQGGENQQ
-446 DEEGETVEAV
+446 DDSGETMEAV
-456 QAKVNVYGGEYMQEQ
+456 QAKVNVYEGEYRYEYVMTGLVVPEYY
-471 LRSGDPDVGSKGYIV
+471 KV
-486 KTSNITATSFDFSIY
+486 KVSNVTDTSFDFTIY
-501 YFEYHFDANQETE
+501 YVNETE
-514 DLVFRKHTAVFIE
+514 GSEEVVFRTHTAVFVG
-527 DGTKAVYDG
+527 DGMEAVYDG
-536 KDYNLTFTFPD
+536 VDYYLTFTFPD
-547 KSNTLPDAVY
+547 YHEAYPDATD
-557 MQISG
+557 MEISG
-562 YAPVEGLTFS
+562 YGPVEGMTFS
-572 NSDIPGHKFG
+572 NNSIPGHEFS

>member
-1 MADFLLYVLKLNV
+1 MADFLLYVFKLNV

-21 LIMSVS
+21 LVLCVS
-27 GFLSKKYSVWWRSWI
+27 KFLSKKYSVWWRSWI

-48 VLLVPVQIPDYW
+48 ALLVPVQIPDYW
-60 NVIHIQIP
+60 NVVHIQIP

-75 APAVNEEER
+75 VPAVNAEVR
-84 VQEQEAAGENLSTEN
+84 VQGQEAAGETLPTEN

-105 STYLPENTPQSRKQ
+105 STDLPENTTQFREQ
-119 GIQMPSVYQVLAVV
+119 GIQMPSLYLMLAMV

-139 LYGLYKLSGS
+139 LYGLYKLLGS

-181 AHPPKLWMN
+181 SHPPKLWMN

-234 WYKLILQM
+234 WYKLILQL

-266 LCDERIMKDGAHDER
+266 LCDERIMKDGAHEER
-281 MQYNYLLAQTAVQRR
+281 MQYNYLLAQTAAQRR

-323 KLKKGKFIT
+323 NLKKGKFIT

-340 FMNVMTGCSVK
+340 FMNVMTGCSEK

-373 SAEATPTPETTPET
+373 SAEATPTPETTPE
-387 TPEPT
+387 PT

-412 EQNTDGTEETQQP
+412 EQNTEDEDTEETQQP
-425 AEDETEE
+425 AEDTTEE
-432 TKTDSDEEDGDNQP
+432 TKTDSEDQGGENQQ
-446 DEEGETVEAV
+446 DDSGETMEAV
-456 QAKVNVYGGEYMQEQ
+456 QAKVNVYEGEYRYEYVMTGLVVPEYY
-471 LRSGDPDVGSKGYIV
+471 KV
-486 KTSNITATSFDFSIY
+486 KVSNVTDTSFDFTIY
-501 YFEYHFDANQETE
+501 YVNETE
-514 DLVFRKHTAVFIE
+514 GSEEVVFRTHTAVFVG
-527 DGTKAVYDG
+527 DGMEAVYDG
-536 KDYNLTFTFPD
+536 VDYYLTFTFPD
-547 KSNTLPDAVY
+547 YHEAYPDATD
-557 MQISG
+557 MEISG
-562 YAPVEGLTFS
+562 YGPVEGMTFS
-572 NSDIPGHKFG
+572 NNSIPGHEFS

>member
-1 MADFLLYVLKLNV
+1 MADFLLYVFKLNV

-21 LIMSVS
+21 LVLCVS
-27 GFLSKKYSVWWRSWI
+27 KFLSKKYSVWWRSWI

-48 VLLVPVQIPDYW
+48 ALLVPVQIPDYW
-60 NVIHIQIP
+60 NVVHIQIP

-75 APAVNEEER
+75 VPAVNAEVR
-84 VQEQEAAGENLSTEN
+84 VQGQEAAGETLPTEN

-105 STYLPENTPQSRKQ
+105 STDLPENTTQFREQ
-119 GIQMPSVYQVLAVV
+119 GIQMPSLYLMLAMV

-139 LYGLYKLSGS
+139 LYGLYKLLGS

-181 AHPPKLWMN
+181 SHPPKLWMN

-234 WYKLILQM
+234 WYKLILQL

-266 LCDERIMKDGAHDER
+266 LCDERIMKDGAHEER
-281 MQYNYLLAQTAVQRR
+281 MQYNYLLAQTAAQRR

-340 FMNVMTGCSVK
+340 FMNVMTGCSEK
-351 EPEDTSAVSTGSVS
+351 EPEDTSAVSTESVS
-365 QSESESDT
+365 QAESESDT
-373 SAEATPTPETTPET
+373 SVEATSTPETTPET

-392 QEPLTTE
+392 QESLTTE
-399 PVATPEP
+399 PVTTPEP

-412 EQNTDGTEETQQP
+412 EQDTDDTEEIQQP

-432 TKTDSDEEDGDNQP
+432 TKTDSVDEGRENQSGEDGEN
-446 DEEGETVEAV
+446 VEAV
-456 QAKVNVYGGEYMQEQ
+456 QAKVKVYE
-471 LRSGDPDVGSKGYIV
+471 GDYQDTHLYGSADIPMEGAYIV
-486 KTSNITATSFDFSIY
+486 KTSNITDISFDFTIY
-501 YFEYHFDANQETE
+501 YLDFDTQQEN
-514 DLVFRKHTAVFIE
+514 LVFRTHTAVFVE
-527 DGTKAVYDG
+527 DGMKAVYDG
-536 KDYNLTFTFPD
+536 QEYYLTFTFPD
-547 KSNTLPDAVY
+547 YRHSHPDVTD
-557 MQISG
+557 MEIIG
-562 YAPVEGLTFS
+562 YGPVEGVA
-572 NSDIPGHKFG
+572 NNNVPGHQFS

>member
-1 MADFLLYVLKLNV
+1 MADFLLYVFKLNV

-21 LIMSVS
+21 LVFGVS
-27 GFLSKKYSVWWRSWI
+27 KFLSKKYSVWWRSWI

-75 APAVNEEER
+75 VPAVREEVR
-84 VQEQEAAGENLSTEN
+84 VQGQEAAEETLPTEN

-105 STYLPENTPQSRKQ
+105 STDLLENTSQFREQ
-119 GIQMPSVYQVLAVV
+119 GIQMPSVYQMLAVV
-133 WLAAAA
+133 WLAVAA
-139 LYGLYKLSGS
+139 LYGLYKLLGS

-181 AHPPKLWMN
+181 SHPPKLWMN

-210 DRYTWKELELLLSHE
+210 DRYTWKELELLLSDE

-234 WYKLILQM
+234 WYKLILQL

-266 LCDERIMKDGAHDER
+266 LCDERIMKDGAHEER
-281 MQYNYLLAQTAVQRR
+281 MQYNYLLAQTAAQRR

-323 KLKKGKFIT
+323 NLKKGKFIT

-340 FMNVMTGCSVK
+340 FMNVMTGCSEK

-373 SAEATPTPETTPET
+373 SAEATPTPETTPE
-387 TPEPT
+387 PT

-412 EQNTDGTEETQQP
+412 EQNTEDEDTEETQQP
-425 AEDETEE
+425 AEDTTEE
-432 TKTDSDEEDGDNQP
+432 TKTDSEDQGGENQQ
-446 DEEGETVEAV
+446 DDSGETMEAV
-456 QAKVNVYGGEYMQEQ
+456 QAKVNVYEGEYRYEYVMTGLVVPEYY
-471 LRSGDPDVGSKGYIV
+471 KV
-486 KTSNITATSFDFSIY
+486 KVSNVTDTSFDFTIY
-501 YFEYHFDANQETE
+501 YVNETE
-514 DLVFRKHTAVFIE
+514 GSEEVVFRTHTAVFVG
-527 DGTKAVYDG
+527 DGMEAVYDG
-536 KDYNLTFTFPD
+536 VDYYLTFTFPD
-547 KSNTLPDAVY
+547 YHEAYPDATD
-557 MQISG
+557 MEISG
-562 YAPVEGLTFS
+562 YGPVEGMTFS
-572 NSDIPGHKFG
+572 NNIIPGHEFS

>member
-1 MADFLLYVLKLNV
+1 MADFLLYVFKLNV

-21 LIMSVS
+21 LVFGVS
-27 GFLSKKYSVWWRSWI
+27 RFLSKKYSVWWRSWI

-48 VLLVPVQIPDYW
+48 ALLVPVQIPDYW

-75 APAVNEEER
+75 VPAVREEVR
-84 VQEQEAAGENLSTEN
+84 VQGQEAAGETLPTEN

-105 STYLPENTPQSRKQ
+105 STDLLENTSQFREQ
-119 GIQMPSVYQVLAVV
+119 GIQMPSVYQMLAVV
-133 WLAAAA
+133 WMAVAA
-139 LYGLYKLSGS
+139 LYGLYKLLGS

-181 AHPPKLWMN
+181 SHPPKLWMN

-234 WYKLILQM
+234 WYKLILQL

-266 LCDERIMKDGAHDER
+266 LCDERIMKDGAHEER
-281 MQYNYLLAQTAVQRR
+281 MQYNYLLAQTAAQRR

-340 FMNVMTGCSVK
+340 FMNVMTGCSEK
-351 EPEDTSAVSTGSVS
+351 EPEDSSAVSTESVS

-373 SAEATPTPETTPET
+373 SAEATPTPET

-412 EQNTDGTEETQQP
+412 EQNTEDTEETQQP
-425 AEDETEE
+425 AEDTTEE
-432 TKTDSDEEDGDNQP
+432 TKTDSEDQSGENQQ
-446 DEEGETVEAV
+446 DDSGETMEAV
-456 QAKVNVYGGEYMQEQ
+456 QAKVNVYEGEYRYEYVMTGLVVPEYY
-471 LRSGDPDVGSKGYIV
+471 KV
-486 KTSNITATSFDFSIY
+486 KVSNVTDTSFDFTIY
-501 YFEYHFDANQETE
+501 YVNETE
-514 DLVFRKHTAVFIE
+514 GSEEVVFRTHTAVFAG
-527 DGTKAVYDG
+527 DGMEAVYDG
-536 KDYNLTFTFPD
+536 VDYYLTFTFPD
-547 KSNTLPDAVY
+547 YHEAYPDATD
-557 MQISG
+557 MEISG
-562 YAPVEGLTFS
+562 YGPVEGMTFS
-572 NSDIPGHKFG
+572 NNSIPGHEFS